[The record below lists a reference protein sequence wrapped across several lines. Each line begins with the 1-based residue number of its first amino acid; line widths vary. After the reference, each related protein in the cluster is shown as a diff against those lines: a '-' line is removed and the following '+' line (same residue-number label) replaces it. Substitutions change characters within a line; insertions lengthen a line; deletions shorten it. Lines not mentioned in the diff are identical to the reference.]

1 MEKSVLYQARE
12 LSPEK
17 RRAAEE
23 LLGVALDED
32 EVVLVRTSKDR
43 ILKPALTGQARDDA
57 FAGLARFQQ
66 EMQRRVEGVPEAELD
81 AAIDEAVDLFGTMAD
96 EAHSRHRDS
105 GANHYSGSWAGAWTA
120 RRYCEFRRDSG
131 SFPLHPGRITMRH
144 QLPSPHQALSS

>member
-43 ILKPALTGQARDDA
+43 ILKPALTGQARANA
-57 FAGLARFQQ
+57 FSELAHFQR
-66 EMQRRVEGVPEAELD
+66 EMQRRVQGVPEAELD
-81 AAIDEAVDLFGTMAD
+81 AAFEEALNFV
-96 EAHSRHRDS
+96 RHD
-105 GANHYSGSWAGAWTA
+105 
-120 RRYCEFRRDSG
+120 
-131 SFPLHPGRITMRH
+131 GR
-144 QLPSPHQALSS
+144 